1 MNALRCLLVLATAL
15 TLAPAAS
22 AQTLGRMLYSNRVGR
37 AISLNVVE
45 AGHPTLMSLQPETG
59 DAEKFRNFL
68 LAHAGQEGV
77 AAKEA
82 HLVPEKAPQGWR
94 VKINRHDALL
104 QTPEIT
110 FWRYTSGWVV
120 PVRFKLLGQ
129 DWQLISADLPARMF
143 VPSPG
148 KGR

>member
-1 MNALRCLLVLATAL
+1 MSALRCLLVAVTAL
-15 TLAPAAS
+15 ALAPVAS

-37 AISLNVVE
+37 AISLNVVD
-45 AGHPTLMSLQPETG
+45 AGHPTLMSLQPESG
-59 DAEKFRNFL
+59 DAEKFRMFV

-82 HLVPEKAPQGWR
+82 RPLAEKAPQGWR
-94 VKINRHDALL
+94 VKVNRHEGLL
-104 QTPEIT
+104 KTPEIT